1 MGQRE
6 ETFLMEEI
14 ERERHDTQ
22 GAGENV
28 DTVGVNISDPKKGPV
43 NVPSLS
49 KSRQSL
55 PCKGTKS

>member
-1 MGQRE
+1 
-6 ETFLMEEI
+6 MEEI

-28 DTVGVNISDPKKGPV
+28 DTVGVDISDPKKGPV

-49 KSRQSL
+49 VYKSRQSL